1 MQQQQMHSVSA
12 GFWQSE
18 FLQALLRATSWFA
31 LQGQGGAQQ
40 HPVCP
45 PAALL
50 RPPSPCSHIWGAA
63 PGRHRAAPLGA
74 FGLVSDKQ
82 PCELAPCC
90 SPCQEGNLRGS
101 QLASNWLRASS
112 GRAVCPSH
120 HPPALAQ
127 AGTEPPAEAA
137 PSTHTALRSTAG
149 CSSSSCSVLT
159 APASAAAQR
168 AKLSPSTFLC

>member
-1 MQQQQMHSVSA
+1 MQQQHSVSA

-31 LQGQGGAQQ
+31 LRGRGGAQQ
-40 HPVCP
+40 HPGCP

-101 QLASNWLRASS
+101 QLASNWLRVSS
-112 GRAVCPSH
+112 GRAICPSH
-120 HPPALAQ
+120 HPPAQ
-127 AGTEPPAEAA
+127 AGAEPPAEAA

>member
-50 RPPSPCSHIWGAA
+50 HPPSPCSHVWGAA

-101 QLASNWLRASS
+101 QLASNWLKASS

-120 HPPALAQ
+120 HPPAQ